1 MVVFIFASIPGDDNS
16 PSGNASRDQRDFEN
30 AEFAQS
36 MGRLNESL
44 KSYDNIIARNQS
56 NVRAW
61 YLKGY
66 TLSRLEMNDEALAC
80 YDRAL
85 EIDPKFYQAV
95 YARNELV
102 RKINSSNK
110 QQ

>member
-1 MVVFIFASIPGDDNS
+1 
-16 PSGNASRDQRDFEN
+16 
-30 AEFAQS
+30 

-44 KSYDNIIARNQS
+44 KSYDDILARNQS

-66 TLSRLEMNDEALAC
+66 TLSRLDRNEEALAC

-85 EIDPKFYQAV
+85 EIDPGYYPAR
-95 YARNELV
+95 YAGSDVQRRLNE
-102 RKINSSNK
+102 SNEIE
-110 QQ
+110 